1 MKKFNEF
8 KSFKDLKSTALAA
21 VVVAILLSPFW
32 LIMVFNLINQI

>member
-1 MKKFNEF
+1 MKKLNEF
-8 KSFKDLKSTALAA
+8 KSFKDLKATALAA